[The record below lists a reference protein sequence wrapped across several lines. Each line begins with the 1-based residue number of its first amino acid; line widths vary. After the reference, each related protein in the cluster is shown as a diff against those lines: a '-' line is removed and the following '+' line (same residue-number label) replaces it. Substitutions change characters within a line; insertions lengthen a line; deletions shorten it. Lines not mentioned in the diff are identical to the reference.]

1 LRALFKPYKVLL
13 VISDQWKDPSSY
25 IIEDDGEFGTI
36 VSLLKMWGIPFD
48 ILRLDQ
54 QHLTINYFLDANAEP
69 DYGCI
74 VWDADQS
81 LLKDQ
86 DFSIL
91 ETAVSK
97 YGISL
102 LALFDRIKEPIIQRI
117 LGVRYK
123 GTYPVS
129 LQKGDFHPIRIVRD
143 HFITRGMVGDSM
155 PSEEMP
161 YWLPGA
167 KCMAISVQAT
177 VDNATVLATQEK
189 YAQITVRD
197 ITESTKAVWIG
208 GEFNQYRE
216 YSKMRRILRRALAY
230 CIGYLIYKDLSNT
243 AIIYMDDMG
252 CAPTAYH
259 KWWHFPTLSKK
270 QIEEHLIKPLQEK
283 GGILVLNVNPG
294 FVDLNLRMIV
304 PSWRQRFI
312 DPFGT
317 YQDYVSTKEGI
328 DEGLALGVFEIQ
340 SHGWTHMQP
349 DLDSPP
355 GPWWDAPVDGEKAWE
370 EWYEEFGDR
379 RRGKEIPAITQRYHM
394 KRSIEGIK
402 LQFNVTP
409 LELQF
414 GGYGWSTSYYNHS
427 WRIAASVGFGWCARG
442 YYLGRDY
449 VIKMAGTSLNS
460 LYNVY
465 IEGPL
470 EIGIHDL
477 DITIDSNRLR
487 NILNELG
494 DRKCIGYNELIAYT
508 HTQIEVVDNP
518 SIQIRFNYDPHYCQ
532 YFNNHTSTW
541 ILHLSDD
548 LRMKLSKIGKMMVL
562 VDSKEMGEIDPATYF
577 TETREIEV
585 PKGTGLHVIEYVV
598 RD

>member
-1 LRALFKPYKVLL
+1 MRVLFKPFKVLL
-13 VISDQWKDPSSY
+13 VIANQWKDPSSY

-36 VSLLKMWGIPFD
+36 VSLLKIWGIPFD

-54 QHLTINYFLDANAEP
+54 QHMTINHFLDANAEP

-91 ETAVSK
+91 ETAVNK

-102 LALFDRIKEPIIQRI
+102 LALFDRIKEPVIQRI
-117 LGVRYK
+117 IGVRYK

-129 LQKGDFHPIRIVRD
+129 LQKGDFHPIRIVHD
-143 HFITRGMVGDSM
+143 HFITRGMVGDSI
-155 PSEEMP
+155 PSEEKP

-167 KCMAISVQAT
+167 KTHAIAVQVT

-197 ITESTKAVWIG
+197 IAESTKAVWIG
-208 GEFNQYRE
+208 GDFNQYRE
-216 YSKMRRILRRALAY
+216 YPKMRKILRRALTY
-230 CIGYLIYKDLSNT
+230 CVGYLIYKDLSNT
-243 AIIYMDDMG
+243 AIIYMDDPG

-379 RRGKEIPAITQRYHM
+379 RRGKEIPAITQMYHM
-394 KRSIEGIK
+394 RRSIEGIK
-402 LQFNVTP
+402 SQFNVTP
-409 LELQF
+409 LEIQF
-414 GGYGWSTSYYNHS
+414 GGSGWSTSYYNHS
-427 WRIAASVGFGWCARG
+427 WRIAASVGFGWSARG

-449 VIKMAGTSLNS
+449 VIKMAGSSLNS
-460 LYNVY
+460 LYNAY

-477 DITIDSNRLR
+477 DITIDPNRLR

-494 DRKCIGYNELIAYT
+494 DKRCIGFNELIAYT
-508 HTQIEVVDNP
+508 HTQIEVTDDP

-532 YFNNHTSTW
+532 YFNDHTSTW
-541 ILHLSDD
+541 TLHLSDD
-548 LRMKLSKIGKMMVL
+548 LRMKLSEIGKMIIL

-577 TETREIEV
+577 TETMEIEV
-585 PKGTGLHVIEYVV
+585 PKGTGLHIIEYVV
-598 RD
+598 RG